1 MNLKS
6 FLMKTRFL
14 FPNSFKTLGW
24 ILFLPSFIFTI
35 LLTIFEWKIDEY
47 LNFSVFAVYSDDI
60 FRESSNNFFQIVKNS
75 LTDEL
80 LTFNLII
87 GGILIGFSKL
97 KNEDEYI
104 SKIRYESLV
113 WATYLNYGLI
123 LLFTAFIYGFSFL
136 NVLYFNTFTLLLF
149 FIIRFHY
156 MIYKLNKTNQDD

>member
-87 GGILIGFSKL
+87 GGILI
-97 KNEDEYI
+97 
-104 SKIRYESLV
+104 
-113 WATYLNYGLI
+113 
-123 LLFTAFIYGFSFL
+123 
-136 NVLYFNTFTLLLF
+136 
-149 FIIRFHY
+149 
-156 MIYKLNKTNQDD
+156 